1 MRPTFASAFLLLAVA
16 CGDDAS
22 VTSESGLTSHSSGA
36 VATSTAGETTAG
48 SGPTT
53 AGSTTAGSG
62 PTTAIDDGASTGVD
76 PSDDTGAMGTP
87 IVLYEGP
94 VVGGVVP
101 GWDPDAPRPLIMLG
115 QLLDQWI
122 VTLARIDGDGSLSDN
137 VAQQII
143 VWGWEQAPPLLYDG
157 PVIGGAIPS
166 WSADDPTPVVMMGY
180 DAANA
185 TWVATLASIAA
196 DGSLGDNVS
205 DRIIV
210 WGWSDAA
217 LGAPD
222 LRYSG
227 PIAGG
232 ELPGWNPG
240 APEPLVMLARFSGEA
255 TWQSTLVSIGPGGE
269 LRGNVADE
277 LMAWGW

>member
-1 MRPTFASAFLLLAVA
+1 M
-16 CGDDAS
+16 
-22 VTSESGLTSHSSGA
+22 GA
-36 VATSTAGETTAG
+36 
-48 SGPTT
+48 GP
-53 AGSTTAGSG
+53 
-62 PTTAIDDGASTGVD
+62 V
-76 PSDDTGAMGTP
+76 
-87 IVLYEGP
+87 VLYEGP

-122 VTLARIDGDGSLSDN
+122 VTLARIDANGALSDN

-143 VWGWEQAPPLLYDG
+143 VWGWEQEPPLLYDG
-157 PVIGGAIPS
+157 PVVGGAIPD

-180 DAANA
+180 DAAN
-185 TWVATLASIAA
+185 TDWVATLATIAA
-196 DGSLGDNVS
+196 DGSLGDNMA
-205 DRIIV
+205 DRIVV
-210 WGWSDAA
+210 WGWPVGA

-232 ELPGWNPG
+232 VLPDWDPQ
-240 APEPLVMLARFSGEA
+240 APEPLVMLARFAGQDI
-255 TWQSTLVSIGPGGE
+255 WQSTLVSIGPGGE

-277 LMAWGW
+277 LVAWGW